1 MALISL
7 LISRLYNS
15 MMTNNYPKIILHVD
29 DDADDLFLIDYALK
43 SIDSFIVLHQE
54 QNGKKALDFLRQ
66 TKLSGNLPS
75 LIILDMNMPA
85 MNAHEIYK
93 EVKKDPALSEIP
105 IIIFTTS
112 IDYREEDYWKNE
124 EVRMITKP
132 ASFDELKECIKKIL
146 AYYSILQSL

>member
-1 MALISL
+1 
-7 LISRLYNS
+7 

-93 EVKKDPALSEIP
+93 EVKQDPALSEIP

-132 ASFDELKECIKKIL
+132 ASFDEFKECIKKIL
-146 AYYSILQSL
+146 AHYSILQSL

>member
-1 MALISL
+1 
-7 LISRLYNS
+7 
-15 MMTNNYPKIILHVD
+15 MTNNYPKIILHVD

-146 AYYSILQSL
+146 VYYSILQSL